1 VSAKPLNPIPNP
13 VPAIREMT
21 SFRRMAAGR
30 SEGRRGDRRWK
41 QGITEGEALAKGLKD
56 KSAEFVEK
64 DFEVYAK
71 E

>member
-1 VSAKPLNPIPNP
+1 
-13 VPAIREMT
+13 M
-21 SFRRMAAGR
+21 
-30 SEGRRGDRRWK
+30 SENA
-41 QGITEGEALAKGLKD
+41 ALAKGLKD